1 MIQDEKTMPEP
12 QGDSAADLIHDLA
25 NGPPAKGLET
35 IKAAS
40 DALDADGEQEAAAQR
55 RSRIQRRAY
64 ELWEADGGHHGSH
77 ADFWYKAEAELAR
90 EDG

>member
-1 MIQDEKTMPEP
+1 MTQDEKTMPES
-12 QGDSAADLIHDLA
+12 QGDSAAGLIHDLA
-25 NGPPAKGLET
+25 NGPPAKGLDT

-40 DALDADGEQEAAAQR
+40 DALDAEGGQDASARR
-55 RSRIQRRAY
+55 RSRIKRLAY

-77 ADFWYKAEAELAR
+77 EDFWYKAEAELAR